1 MKNIFRHLYCRLK
14 SLVSERKPER
24 KNNERSMQGR
34 FVWLT
39 LMLRR
44 YWMVLAG
51 VCVAAFAFLA
61 TQQYAHEK
69 VLAER
74 ERVLPKGG
82 FVEVLVA
89 ARNLGAGESVTAE
102 TIAVRQVPKEWMPSN
117 ALRPHEFDSVNQTAL
132 SRALDAGS
140 PLTLEYLRQSKTS
153 QNSLSLEPGYRAI
166 SIAVDEVSSV
176 GGLIQPGDR
185 VDLWGTALI
194 GAGGDMS
201 QIIQVAQDTAKGSTP
216 AKLVAENLRV
226 IATGQKT
233 ERADA
238 EGRLELAAAYSSIT
252 LAVPSPVA
260 AAVLGGQFQ
269 GRLGIALR
277 SPADSISRNV
287 KRRASAKPQELPVEI
302 LIGGVDGGLQ

>member
-1 MKNIFRHLYCRLK
+1 MK
-14 SLVSERKPER
+14 
-24 KNNERSMQGR
+24 GR

-51 VCVAAFAFLA
+51 VCAAAFAFLA

-185 VDLWGTALI
+185 VDLWGTALM
-194 GAGGDMS
+194 GTGGDMS
-201 QIIQVAQDTAKGSTP
+201 QIIQVAQDTAKGSKP